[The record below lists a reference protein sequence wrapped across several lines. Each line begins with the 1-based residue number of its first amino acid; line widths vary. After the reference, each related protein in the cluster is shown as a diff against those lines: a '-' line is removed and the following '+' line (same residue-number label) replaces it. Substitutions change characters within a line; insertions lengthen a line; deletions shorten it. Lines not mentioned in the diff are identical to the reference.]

1 VPSHVERARD
11 TPTRLD
17 GPAIGPGDWI
27 GRYRIRDVL
36 AGGGMGLVYKASDR
50 DLGRRIAIKVL
61 HGRGRTDLAFTG
73 RRERLLR
80 EAQALAQLSHPNI
93 VSVYDVGKADDRLF
107 VAMEYVEGHSLRDW
121 LAERPRSVAEI
132 LSVFVQAG
140 RGLAAAHASGII
152 HRDFK
157 PTNVLVGIDGRVRV
171 VDFGLARGLYD
182 DCAQGVDGD
191 VTRPGMLSTPLTDA
205 NIVLGTMGYIS
216 PEQLL
221 ERQATPR
228 SDQFS
233 FCVALYEALYG
244 ERPYPGNDVIQ
255 IASRYRE
262 GRIEPLAGRTGVPRR
277 IHRCLLRGLQTDPE
291 ERYPS
296 MTALLRDLDRRPTQ
310 HWRHLAATTLILATA
325 WIAAYAAVWFHQ
337 SVFPGAQTTRPPDGH
352 CSQPKIVNKSP

>member
-1 VPSHVERARD
+1 
-11 TPTRLD
+11 
-17 GPAIGPGDWI
+17 
-27 GRYRIRDVL
+27 
-36 AGGGMGLVYKASDR
+36 MGLVYKASDR
-50 DLGRRIAIKVL
+50 DLGRRLAIKVL
-61 HGRGRTDLAFTG
+61 HGRGRTDVAFTG

-93 VSVYDVGKADDRLF
+93 VSVYDVGTADDRLF

-121 LAERPRSVAEI
+121 LAERPRSVREI
-132 LSVFVQAG
+132 LAVFVQAG

-182 DCAQGVDGD
+182 ECARGVDGD
-191 VTRPGMLSTPLTDA
+191 VTRPGMLTTRLTDA

-244 ERPYPGNDVIQ
+244 ERPYPGSDVLQ

-262 GRIEPLAGRTGVPRR
+262 GRIEPLAGRMGVPRR
-277 IHRCLLRGLQTDPE
+277 LHRCLLRGLRIDPE
-291 ERYPS
+291 DRYPS

-310 HWRHLAATTLILATA
+310 GWRRFGATALILATA
-325 WIAAYAAVWFHQ
+325 WIAAYAAVWFHH
-337 SVFPGAQTTRPPDGH
+337 SVFPGSDSRGPSAAQCTELRTGDRPW
-352 CSQPKIVNKSP
+352 